1 MAVFKYIA
9 IDNKGMEVN
18 GNVEAENIRIARCLL
33 YKKKLCIIKIKLYSD
48 NSILKFNKSV
58 NKEGLVLITRQ
69 MATLVSASMP
79 LDEVMD
85 VIVKQN
91 PNSKLTKVVCE
102 VRKKII
108 EGYAFSDAL
117 SQFPAIFSPIYKSLI
132 TAGELSG
139 HLGIA
144 LSQLADYIEQK
155 QQLQRKVTQAL
166 IYPVILIL
174 MSIIVSIT
182 LLAFVVP
189 NIIEQFVSSEEEL
202 PLSTRVLI
210 LISYTVKENL
220 LAASITFFSF
230 GVGINRAFRVSE
242 VSYLWHRYYLKLPV
256 LGRLSLALNM
266 SRYLRT
272 LSILIS
278 NGVPLV
284 KSMNVSSA
292 LISNYYLKEKLLI
305 STRLVSEGCSLSF
318 SLERCR
324 VLSPMIVHMI
334 TSGERSGKLNSMLER
349 VSLIQEDELTVR
361 INFFIA
367 LLEPVIILFMASFI
381 FFIILAIIQ
390 PIIEINNLII

>member
-33 YKKKLCIIKIKLYSD
+33 YQKKLCIIKIKFYSD

-230 GVGINRAFRVSE
+230 GVGINRVFRVSE

-334 TSGERSGKLNSMLER
+334 ISGERSGKLNSMLER

>member
-1 MAVFKYIA
+1 M
-9 IDNKGMEVN
+9 
-18 GNVEAENIRIARCLL
+18 
-33 YKKKLCIIKIKLYSD
+33 
-48 NSILKFNKSV
+48 
-58 NKEGLVLITRQ
+58 Q
-69 MATLVSASMP
+69 P
-79 LDEVMD
+79 
-85 VIVKQN
+85 
-91 PNSKLTKVVCE
+91 
-102 VRKKII
+102 
-108 EGYAFSDAL
+108 
-117 SQFPAIFSPIYKSLI
+117 
-132 TAGELSG
+132 
-139 HLGIA
+139 
-144 LSQLADYIEQK
+144 QL
-155 QQLQRKVTQAL
+155 
-166 IYPVILIL
+166 
-174 MSIIVSIT
+174 
-182 LLAFVVP
+182 
-189 NIIEQFVSSEEEL
+189 
-202 PLSTRVLI
+202 
-210 LISYTVKENL
+210 
-220 LAASITFFSF
+220 TFFSF

-242 VSYLWHRYYLKLPV
+242 VSYLWHRYYLKLPI

-305 STRLVSEGCSLSF
+305 STRLVCEGCSLSF